1 MTDNQPNQPSLQ
13 QAEMKAVEGLDTNSI
28 VNPGTKKQSSPTHEP
43 PTSPQNPPEPD
54 VGTQFDETPT
64 TKRRGHHS
72 GLIEQGI
79 TIYASNMEEQIA
91 AEARGVT
98 RKNIPWDKFYSIYLR
113 GFVVEPQS
121 ILTVESMKEIGDGDW
136 KEKLFLD
143 RLDKVLSD
151 EVRYS
156 GCAFIYLSVFC

>member
-1 MTDNQPNQPSLQ
+1 
-13 QAEMKAVEGLDTNSI
+13 
-28 VNPGTKKQSSPTHEP
+28 
-43 PTSPQNPPEPD
+43 
-54 VGTQFDETPT
+54 
-64 TKRRGHHS
+64 
-72 GLIEQGI
+72 
-79 TIYASNMEEQIA
+79 MEDQIA

-136 KEKLFLD
+136 LEKLFLD